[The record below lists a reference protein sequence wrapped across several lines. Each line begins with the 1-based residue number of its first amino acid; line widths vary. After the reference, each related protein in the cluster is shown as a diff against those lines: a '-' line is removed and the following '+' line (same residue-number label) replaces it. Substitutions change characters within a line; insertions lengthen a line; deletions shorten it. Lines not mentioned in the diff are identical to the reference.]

1 MKFIGRK
8 KEIKE
13 INYLINLDGYKSAI
27 IYGRRRLGKT
37 ELIKYCIKNSN
48 VEYIY
53 YQCNQD
59 NEENNIADLHT
70 LIKDKFDCKNIIFP
84 SFIDI
89 IEYIFKQSLNKK
101 IILVIDEYPYIRKL
115 VNGLDSKLQR
125 VIDMYQNE
133 CNLKFFLLGSSI
145 STMEDIQ
152 SDKNPLYRRF
162 NLSIL
167 LKEMNYLESSEFYS
181 SYSNEDKVR
190 LYAAFGGVPFYN
202 KQIDC
207 NLSVK
212 ENIIKL
218 LSGNFAYINEDIT
231 TYLKEELSKLMNAY
245 QVFSSIAM
253 GAYHY
258 SDILSKTSFNTSA
271 TLYDTLETLTKMDL
285 IGYNAPINDK
295 KNKKKAGYVISD
307 SCVYFYYKYIYHNLS
322 AKQILDE
329 ETFYELYISKKF
341 EEERV
346 PKIFEKIVKEY
357 LIIKNKKGLNKYL
370 YTDIGTYWY
379 DDPVT
384 KKNGEFDVVCKTDS
398 GYVFYEVKFRNQKID
413 DELIENE
420 IIQVNNSKLN
430 AIDFGFVSK
439 SGFDL
444 KKSYSYEFITLDD
457 LYNISD

>member
-13 INYLINLDGYKSAI
+13 INYLLNLDGFKSAI

-37 ELIKYCIKNSN
+37 ELIKYCIDNSN
-48 VEYIY
+48 IEYIY

-59 NEENNIADLHT
+59 NEASNIYDLHSLIKEKYDCNNIS
-70 LIKDKFDCKNIIFP
+70 FNN
-84 SFIDI
+84 FIDI

-101 IILVIDEYPYIRKL
+101 IILVLDEYPYIRKI

-125 VIDMYQNE
+125 VIDAYQNQ

-167 LKEMNYLESSEFYS
+167 LKEMNYLESSEFYTTF
-181 SYSNEDKVR
+181 SNEDKVR

-202 KQIDC
+202 KQIDDK
-207 NLSVK
+207 LSVK
-212 ENIIKL
+212 DNIIKL

-231 TYLKEELSKLMNAY
+231 TYLKEELSKLTNAY

-271 TLYDTLETLTKMDL
+271 TLYDTLEILTKMDL
-285 IGYNAPINDK
+285 IEYNSPINDK

-329 ETFYELYISKKF
+329 STFYDVYISKKF

-357 LIIKNKKGLNKYL
+357 LIVRNKKCLNRYL

-379 DDPVT
+379 DDPIS

-413 DELIENE
+413 DKLINDE
-420 IIQVNNSKLN
+420 INQVNHSNLK
-430 AIDFGFVSK
+430 AIDYGFVSK
-439 SGFDL
+439 DGFDL
-444 KKSYSYEFITLDD
+444 KQTYDYEFITLDD
-457 LYNISD
+457 LYKISD